1 MHIQEL
7 KAELEKR
14 LTDIKIKIEEVQNGI
29 DEQDA
34 PSPEL
39 DDILIRLKAIQED
52 LILQYDQLSALEEE
66 GEKFDELEK
75 NIWSNLESFDSK
87 FSDAGSMMKSTKFQ
101 SRGRSVDFKN
111 PPGTK

>member
-14 LTDIKIKIEEVQNGI
+14 LTDIKTKIEEVQHGI
-29 DEQDA
+29 DEEDA

-39 DDILIRLKAIQED
+39 EDILVKLKAIQED
-52 LILQYDQLSALEEE
+52 LTLQHDQLVALEEE

-75 NIWSNLESFDSK
+75 NIWSNLESFNSK
-87 FSDAGSMMKSTKFQ
+87 FTNAGSMMKSSKFK
-101 SRGRSVDFKN
+101 SRNRSVDFNN
-111 PPGTK
+111 PSGTQ